1 MKLVRTVK
9 IKLDMPVETIQ
20 PTINAYT
27 KAFNLVCQAG
37 WNDSDSNGVSL
48 HNVKLSRTFERRL
61 E

>member
-1 MKLVRTVK
+1 
-9 IKLDMPVETIQ
+9 MPVETIQ